1 MATETLSPVAGNDI
15 LRLTQQAL
23 ANSDGGGLPVL
34 IPIPFSQ
41 VFAIPVAVPTTIND
55 TYVFFTFPPNAS
67 LVDFRGTPGDF
78 DSAGSPAAV
87 YDIIVTDQADVT
99 KFTIVSGSTKGQTGT
114 GTDRMADLAAGK
126 FCGNMKLKIKFTTAA
141 GTPAAATYGL
151 VVIFRLGTLTQTAGG
166 LQLTDHGA

>member
-15 LRLTQQAL
+15 LRLATYAL
-23 ANSDGGGLPVL
+23 NNAEGGGLPVL

-41 VFAIPVAVPTTIND
+41 TFAIPAAVPGTIND

-78 DSAGSPAAV
+78 DANGTPLVV
-87 YDIIVTDQADVT
+87 YDIIVTDPADVT

-114 GTDRMADLAAGK
+114 GTDRMADLAMGK

-141 GTPAAATYGL
+141 ATAQAGNYGL
-151 VVIFRLGTLTQTAGG
+151 VVVFRLGTVTQVAGG
-166 LQLTDHGA
+166 GLLTDHGV